1 MIKYR
6 HDLPQLMKDMGLPL
20 TGAELGV
27 AEGNFSNDLL
37 NGGLEK
43 LYLVDTWATLN
54 VRGDAG
60 FPQEWHDEN
69 LKKTLS
75 KMAKHGEKF
84 VILRGLTTEMA
95 REVEDES
102 LGLVYLDASHWYAD
116 VMNDLNAWFPKLV
129 KGGICAGH
137 DYANRAYGVAQAVGD
152 FCKDK
157 YSFNIIIENKP
168 EDAGF
173 IFIK

>member
-1 MIKYR
+1 MIQHR
-6 HDLPQLMKDMGLPL
+6 TQLPELMIRLNLPL
-20 TGAELGV
+20 IGAELGV
-27 AEGNFSNDLL
+27 AEGYNAADLL
-37 NGGLEK
+37 AGGLDK
-43 LYLVDTWATLN
+43 LYLVDAWATLPG
-54 VRGDAG
+54 RGDGA
-60 FPQEWHDEN
+60 FAQEWHDEN
-69 LKKTLS
+69 LKKTMERL
-75 KMAKHGEKF
+75 AKYGGKA

-95 REVEDES
+95 KEVEDES

-137 DYANRAYGVAQAVGD
+137 DFLATQYQVFQAVKD
-152 FCKDK
+152 FTHGS
-157 YSFNIIIENKP
+157 YEIHTIRENKP